1 MNKFKIRTLLQ
12 LLLFTLYVVWLV
24 LVAFKIDINSLMHV
38 ASVQEDLLQRILLVF
53 SLIGIVLTFFYLNT
67 LKNDQTKEKK
77 NNTKSLLA
85 MYIVVAIMTL
95 YSTDIAKYFK
105 SFI

>member
-24 LVAFKIDINSLMHV
+24 LVAFRIDINSLMHV
-38 ASVQEDLLQRILLVF
+38 ASEQEDLLQRILLVF
-53 SLIGIVLTFFYLNT
+53 SLIGIVLTSFYLNT
-67 LKNDQTKEKK
+67 LKNVQTKKS

>member
-38 ASVQEDLLQRILLVF
+38 ASVQEDLLQ
-53 SLIGIVLTFFYLNT
+53 
-67 LKNDQTKEKK
+67 KNIT
-77 NNTKSLLA
+77 S
-85 MYIVVAIMTL
+85 I
-95 YSTDIAKYFK
+95 
-105 SFI
+105 

>member
-24 LVAFKIDINSLMHV
+24 LVAFKIDINLSLMHV

-53 SLIGIVLTFFYLNT
+53 SLIGIVLTSFYLNT
-67 LKNDQTKEKK
+67 LKNDQTKEK